1 MKEEKKSQD
10 TDIARQNTRKA
21 MIASAEA
28 AAKLEVSL
36 MALNATKEHL
46 RLVREDEVTETIY
59 AEGHTLSNVV
69 ADARKKVNEFM
80 SLKRS

>member
-10 TDIARQNTRKA
+10 TDIARQKTRKA

-36 MALNATKEHL
+36 MALNATKEYL

-59 AEGHTLSNVV
+59 AEGHTLPNVV

-80 SLKRS
+80 SLKRT